1 MTRSPASSLQP
12 TGIAAWFADAKAA
25 LIAARRRHVE
35 RAELSHLAPAD
46 RDRILRDLG
55 EAPGDLSFV
64 DRAQPC
70 TAPLLAGM
78 MTRLDIDR
86 AHGDDPGLV
95 MRDLE
100 RTCAECPEWRRC
112 RYWQAGEINDNPRD
126 FCLNMPTFDA
136 LRHETIRVQS
146 RA

>member
-1 MTRSPASSLQP
+1 MAQPATVPSPP
-12 TGIAAWFADAKAA
+12 TGIAALIAEAKAA
-25 LIAARRRHVE
+25 FVAARRRRAE
-35 RAELSHLAPAD
+35 RAELGNLAPGD

-55 EAPGDLSFV
+55 EPPGDLTFI

-70 TAPLLAGM
+70 AGALLAGM
-78 MTRLDIDR
+78 MARLGVDS
-86 AHGDDPGLV
+86 AHGDDPALV

-112 RYWQAGEINDNPRD
+112 RYWQAGEIKDDPRD

-136 LRHETIRVQS
+136 LRHEKVRTS
-146 RA
+146 

>member
-1 MTRSPASSLQP
+1 MAMPVPLTPQP
-12 TGIAAWFADAKAA
+12 TGLAAWMAGAKAA
-25 LIAARRRHVE
+25 LAAARRR
-35 RAELSHLAPAD
+35 RAERTELGRLSPGD

-55 EAPGDLSFV
+55 EPPGDLTFI

-70 TAPLLAGM
+70 TEELLAGM
-78 MTRLDIDR
+78 MARLGIDR
-86 AHGDDPGLV
+86 AHGDDPAPV

-100 RTCAECPEWRRC
+100 RTCAECRDWRRC
-112 RYWQAGEINDNPRD
+112 RYWQAGEIKDDPRD

-136 LRHETIRVQS
+136 LRHEEIHVRS